1 MIVRAP
7 SDKSDFEDKLV
18 IDNWGQEIINNITK
32 DAYHGERVMRTV
44 TDQKYLGIIL
54 NNEGSHTKTIK
65 DKLNKAKGKK
75 RRILDK
81 LSNMWLGE

>member
-1 MIVRAP
+1 MGQKKSVQMIVRAP

-44 TDQKYLGIIL
+44 TIKIIWGL
-54 NNEGSHTKTIK
+54 SSIMKDLIQSPSKT
-65 DKLNKAKGKK
+65 N
-75 RRILDK
+75 
-81 LSNMWLGE
+81 